1 MTKRVFVTGGA
12 GYIGSHT
19 CIELIKNNH
28 EIMVFD
34 SLVNSSEEALRQV
47 ELITNK
53 KINFV
58 IGDIRDEIELLNAM
72 NNFQPTSVVHFA
84 GLKAVG
90 ESVQDP
96 LLYFDIN
103 VGGSINI
110 LRAMEKISCK
120 EIIFSSSAT
129 VYSNK
134 NSPPFNEA
142 DDISPIS
149 PYGRSKLMVE
159 NILTDWVT
167 SNEANRAVVLRYF
180 NPVGAHHSGLIG
192 ENPKGTP
199 NNLMPLILQVAQE
212 KRDHLWIYGEDYET
226 RDGTGER
233 DYIHVTDLAHG
244 HVKAL
249 EKISQLNRLQI
260 LNLGTGLGTTVRE
273 LISTFEKTNK
283 VTVSTKVTNRRAGDT
298 AKSYANA
305 VLAHELID
313 FQCKQTLEDMC
324 ADAWNWQKNN

>member
-1 MTKRVFVTGGA
+1 
-12 GYIGSHT
+12 
-19 CIELIKNNH
+19 
-28 EIMVFD
+28 
-34 SLVNSSEEALRQV
+34 
-47 ELITNK
+47 
-53 KINFV
+53 
-58 IGDIRDEIELLNAM
+58 
-72 NNFQPTSVVHFA
+72 
-84 GLKAVG
+84 
-90 ESVQDP
+90 
-96 LLYFDIN
+96 
-103 VGGSINI
+103 
-110 LRAMEKISCK
+110 
-120 EIIFSSSAT
+120 
-129 VYSNK
+129 
-134 NSPPFNEA
+134 
-142 DDISPIS
+142 
-149 PYGRSKLMVE
+149 MVE

-273 LISTFEKTNK
+273 LISTFEKQLATNILYQ
-283 VTVSTKVTNRRAGDT
+283 SLG
-298 AKSYANA
+298 
-305 VLAHELID
+305 
-313 FQCKQTLEDMC
+313 
-324 ADAWNWQKNN
+324 

>member
-129 VYSNK
+129 VYSDK

>member
-192 ENPKGTP
+192 EDPNGTP

-305 VLAHELID
+305 VLAYELID

>member
-1 MTKRVFVTGGA
+1 
-12 GYIGSHT
+12 
-19 CIELIKNNH
+19 
-28 EIMVFD
+28 
-34 SLVNSSEEALRQV
+34 
-47 ELITNK
+47 
-53 KINFV
+53 
-58 IGDIRDEIELLNAM
+58 
-72 NNFQPTSVVHFA
+72 
-84 GLKAVG
+84 
-90 ESVQDP
+90 
-96 LLYFDIN
+96 
-103 VGGSINI
+103 
-110 LRAMEKISCK
+110 
-120 EIIFSSSAT
+120 
-129 VYSNK
+129 
-134 NSPPFNEA
+134 
-142 DDISPIS
+142 
-149 PYGRSKLMVE
+149 MVE

-305 VLAHELID
+305 VLAYELID